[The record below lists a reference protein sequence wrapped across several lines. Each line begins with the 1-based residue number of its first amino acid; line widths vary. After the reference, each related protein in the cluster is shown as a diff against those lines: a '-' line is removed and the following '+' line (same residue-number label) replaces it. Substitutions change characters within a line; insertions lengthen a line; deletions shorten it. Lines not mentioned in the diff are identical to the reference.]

1 MSGESSPSTLHSTA
15 LWWTAPRVGE
25 LRTESLPPPGPD
37 EVAVRAVASGIS
49 AGTELLVY
57 RGQVPPDLPLDL
69 PTLAGSF
76 RYPIKYGYASVGRV
90 TTVGAAV
97 HDLAPGA
104 LVFALHPHQ
113 DAYVLPAA

>member
-1 MSGESSPSTLHSTA
+1 MANSATA
-15 LWWTAPRVGE
+15 LWWTAPRRGE
-25 LRTESLPPPGPD
+25 LRPEPLPPPGPG
-37 EVAVRAVASGIS
+37 EVVVQAIASGIS

-57 RGQVPPDLPLDL
+57 RGEVPPDLPLDL

-90 TTVGAAV
+90 AAV
-97 HDLAPGA
+97 GVAVRDRAPGD

-113 DAYVLPAA
+113 SAYVVPAERAVPLPP